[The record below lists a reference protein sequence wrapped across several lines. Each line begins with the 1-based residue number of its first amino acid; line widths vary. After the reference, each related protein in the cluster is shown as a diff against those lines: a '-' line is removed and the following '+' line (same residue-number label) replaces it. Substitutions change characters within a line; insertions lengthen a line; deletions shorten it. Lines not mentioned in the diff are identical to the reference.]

1 MIAVLRQRI
10 AKAAVHAFLIARSRL
25 QKNLPKPQTLYFGY
39 GANLDPMRFRRYQM
53 NFECLGAAQLS
64 KHRIEFS
71 LPSEYLMQAYA
82 SVAPD
87 ANAEVWGCLYR
98 LDRPSFLLLDIMEWA
113 SFGVYRKEKATVR
126 LANGESHQAIFYV
139 ANSPQ
144 AGRRPPKNYL
154 DKIIEFS
161 ETHGFPDR
169 YMEHLRSFE
178 SQERFE
184 LDHSFSLFFYGRTR
198 PFSKTLRPLYR
209 IHDRIREWIADH
221 LRW

>member
-10 AKAAVHAFLIARSRL
+10 AKAAIHAFLISRSRL
-25 QKNLPKPQTLYFGY
+25 RKNPTKAQLLYFGY
-39 GANLDPMRFRRYQM
+39 GANLDPDRFRRYRM
-53 NFECLGAAQLS
+53 NFECLGPARLS
-64 KHRIEFS
+64 GHRIEFS

-87 ANAEVWGCLYR
+87 PSSEVWGYLYR

-113 SFGVYRKEKATVR
+113 SFGVYRKEVASVA
-126 LANGESHQAIFYV
+126 LPNGESHQATFYV

-144 AGRRPPKNYL
+144 AGRRPPKSYL
-154 DKIIEFS
+154 DKIIRSS
-161 ETHGFPDR
+161 EAHCFPES
-169 YMEHLRSFE
+169 YLKHLRSFE

-198 PFSKTLRPLYR
+198 PFSKKLRPLYR
-209 IHDRIREWIADH
+209 VHDRAREWVADQ